1 MKKILLSLFALAL
14 MIFAGLWLTVDL
26 NPQQVITISGSP
38 ALYDSEGRLFHVRL
52 SPDSEWQIPIPL
64 DEMGKWL
71 PLVAVNAED
80 GRFYKHL
87 GIDLLA
93 MSRALWQDLT
103 RQRIVSGA
111 STIRQ
116 KTYSIHKSA

>member
-1 MKKILLSLFALAL
+1 MKKFLLSLFALAL

-64 DEMGKWL
+64 EEMGKWL

-80 GRFYKHL
+80 GRFYQHF

-93 MSRALWQDLT
+93 MSRALWQDLAHSF
-103 RQRIVSGA
+103 RSVNDHESGYPYG
-111 STIRQ
+111 SVRT
-116 KTYSIHKSA
+116 

>member
-1 MKKILLSLFALAL
+1 MKKFLLSLFALTL
-14 MIFAGLWLTVDL
+14 ITFSVLWLNIDI
-26 NPQQVITISGSP
+26 NPEKVTAISGSP

-64 DEMGKWL
+64 EDMGHWL

-80 GRFYKHL
+80 GRFYSHF

-93 MSRALWQDLT
+93 MSRAL
-103 RQRIVSGA
+103 
-111 STIRQ
+111 
-116 KTYSIHKSA
+116 